1 MILLNKLEVKTNNLM
16 VIKFS
21 SILGQSKRLRLLLSF
36 AVGSLL
42 GDVFLHLLPEAYR
55 LSLKLGVSPHSTYNS
70 LWVWVLSG
78 IFTFFI
84 VEVIFNTN
92 NNKVC
97 RNLFINQEWT
107 QL

>member
-1 MILLNKLEVKTNNLM
+1 M

-70 LWVWVLSG
+70 LGVWVLSG
-78 IFTFFI
+78 IFTFSI

>member
-1 MILLNKLEVKTNNLM
+1 M
-16 VIKFS
+16 VIKFC
-21 SILGQSKRLRLLLSF
+21 SILGQSKKLRLLLSF

-70 LWVWVLSG
+70 LGVWVLSG
-78 IFTFFI
+78 IFTFII
-84 VEVIFNTN
+84 VEIIFNSHFNTS

-97 RNLFINQEWT
+97 RNLFINQE
-107 QL
+107 